1 MFSVI
6 VERQFNN
13 NGFEMQIR
21 RFSEAQ
27 FNCVD
32 RIVHFT
38 AKIVTVLHCMIG
50 FVRSLYGLVV
60 CLSVLLFISL
70 LIDLI

>member
-32 RIVHFT
+32 RTVHFNS
-38 AKIVTVLHCMIG
+38 KIVTVLHCMIV

-60 CLSVLLFISL
+60 SLSVLLFISI
-70 LIDLI
+70 LIDFI